1 MKYLGTITDDKDL
14 TTKEYVDNSITPIED
29 AITELNDKF
38 TSYLPDDTNIDN
50 WTITGFWLYQRTSP
64 RSHTG
69 TFPNSDLEGTLVHV
83 QGSSTSVAMQMI
95 RSNRVSKESSIL
107 RIRFKNSTWGSW
119 FTFRDSNKKSGYG
132 TATNDY
138 GSCSYSWER
147 LGDIIATVQ
156 VEYTPN
162 QAISSSSGSFALTNT
177 SIPIPASDGI
187 IAATYDTNSPA
198 TVCGSAELSMAKN
211 CTFYGPRTSGHVYK
225 TSFTYIMD

>member
-50 WTITGFWLYQRTSP
+50 WTATGFWLYQRTSP

-69 TFPNSDLEGTLVHV
+69 TFPIYDSEGTLIHV
-83 QGSSTSVAMQMI
+83 QGTSTSVAMQMI
-95 RSNRVSKESSIL
+95 RSNSLSKEYPTL
-107 RIRFKNSTWGSW
+107 RIRFKNGTWGSW
-119 FTFRDSNKKSGYG
+119 FIFKDSYKRSGYG

-147 LGDIIATVQ
+147 QVDIATVL

-177 SIPIPASDGI
+177 SIPVPASDGM

-198 TVCGSAELSMAKN
+198 TVCGSAELSRAKN

-225 TSFTYIMD
+225 TSFTYVMD